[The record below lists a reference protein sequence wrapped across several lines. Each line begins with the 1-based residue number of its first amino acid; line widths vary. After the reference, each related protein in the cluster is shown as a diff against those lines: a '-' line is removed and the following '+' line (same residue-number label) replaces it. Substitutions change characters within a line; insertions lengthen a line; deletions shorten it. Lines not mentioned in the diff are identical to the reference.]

1 MEESR
6 PSTASNGEPTRDDD
20 QRRTEP
26 RAEHSLATRG
36 EGMAQQDGTHQD
48 ANDTE
53 ADEKPSG
60 IAEVDHAPVASVV
73 NRTLRKGAS
82 AASALGEQV
91 SKTASAVTP
100 LASEVRKTA
109 EAAAKTSGNIAR
121 TTERTA
127 RNIAETTER
136 TALGIADRLTTVLIV
151 CIQALWA
158 GLAFTVVIVTSLA
171 PGVGSSVPLFGT
183 LLWALGA
190 AFIAFTPR
198 ALRAG
203 SRRRHTRAG
212 SASLEKGPAHD
223 PRHERGS
230 SE

>member
-1 MEESR
+1 
-6 PSTASNGEPTRDDD
+6 
-20 QRRTEP
+20 
-26 RAEHSLATRG
+26 
-36 EGMAQQDGTHQD
+36 MAQQDRTRQD

-53 ADEKPSG
+53 ADERPSG
-60 IAEVDHAPVASVV
+60 IAEVEHAPAASVI

-82 AASALGEQV
+82 AASALGERV

-109 EAAAKTSGNIAR
+109 EAAAKTTVAAAKTTGNIAR
-121 TTERTA
+121 
-127 RNIAETTER
+127 TTER

-171 PGVGSSVPLFGT
+171 PGVGFSVPLFGT

-203 SRRRHTRAG
+203 ARRRHTRAG
-212 SASLEKGPAHD
+212 SASLEKGPHD
-223 PRHERGS
+223 SRREQGS
-230 SE
+230 SK

>member
-6 PSTASNGEPTRDDD
+6 QSTASNDEPIEDSD
-20 QRRTEP
+20 QRRTGP

-36 EGMAQQDGTHQD
+36 EGIAQQDQAHQD

-53 ADEKPSG
+53 AEERPSG
-60 IAEVDHAPVASVV
+60 TAEAELAPPATVV
-73 NRTLRKGAS
+73 NRTLRKGVS
-82 AASALGEQV
+82 AASALGGRV
-91 SKTASAVTP
+91 SKAASAVTP

-109 EAAAKTSGNIAR
+109 EAAAKTIEAAAKATRNIAR
-121 TTERTA
+121 TS
-127 RNIAETTER
+127 ER

-171 PGVGSSVPLFGT
+171 PGVGSSVPMFGT

-203 SRRRHTRAG
+203 ASTAARTRAG
-212 SASLEKGPAHD
+212 SA
-223 PRHERGS
+223 
-230 SE
+230 